1 MKLSNSSKT
10 ISSSLFSLLVFSL
23 IVLVPSQVEAHWGR
37 DDRYYG
43 GSYRDDRDF
52 SAYEQRVAFNNGYQ
66 LGYGHGA
73 NDRYYGRSYD
83 VDRHKA
89 YRDGDSGFRRE
100 FGDKDDY
107 KRVFRNGFERGYR
120 DGYDG
125 YRRRVGGWNGDYC
138 DSRDNRN
145 DRAWGRQNNSRN
157 RGRGNRPVIILP
169 GRY

>member
-1 MKLSNSSKT
+1 MRIDKSKT
-10 ISSSLFSLLVFSL
+10 FSISLLLLFGL
-23 IVLVPSQVEAHWGR
+23 FFLPSEAEAQWGR

-43 GSYRDDRDF
+43 GYYGDRDF
-52 SAYEQRVAFNNGYQ
+52 SAYEQRIAFNNGYQ
-66 LGYGHGA
+66 LGYGQGS
-73 NDRYYGRSYD
+73 NDRFYGRGYD

-107 KRVFRNGFERGYR
+107 RRVFRSGFERGYR

-125 YRRRVGGWNGDYC
+125 YRRRVGSGDYC
-138 DSRDNRN
+138 DSRGNRD
-145 DRAWGRQNNSRN
+145 DRYWGRSARN